1 MIDIRVNG
9 EAHRVPTRTSVQELV
24 GMLGLPDAA
33 MALAINR
40 SVVPRQQ
47 WSERL
52 LASQDQVDI
61 VRAIGGG

>member
-1 MIDIRVNG
+1 MIDIHVNG
-9 EAHRVPTRTSVQELV
+9 EARSVPPGTTVQELV
-24 GMLGLPDAA
+24 ALLALPDTA

-47 WSERL
+47 WGARQ
-52 LASQDQVDI
+52 LAANDQVDI